1 MCDGVCAGATDEFQV
16 VDAGLGA
23 ELKRIIAVTTDEWL
37 DCEENLQRWE
47 KSEKNGGLT
56 AADRRVLMATWAAA
70 AWKKVCGRA
79 GLIKKYFVRTGSAV
93 GLAGAVD
100 ADGTALDEGIKL
112 EGATDAQMK
121 WCVPHPITS
130 HSGSST
136 ARTGTAQVFCA
147 TRSRCQHAPS
157 SSCLARSKTPTCK
170 TSAVASALRVAG
182 SPLRTLH
189 AMSVVAMAPKP

>member
-70 AWKKVCGRA
+70 AWNERRWARRA
-79 GLIKKYFVRTGSAV
+79 
-93 GLAGAVD
+93 
-100 ADGTALDEGIKL
+100 
-112 EGATDAQMK
+112 
-121 WCVPHPITS
+121 
-130 HSGSST
+130 
-136 ARTGTAQVFCA
+136 ARKRCQVTHQSA
-147 TRSRCQHAPS
+147 TRS
-157 SSCLARSKTPTCK
+157 AR
-170 TSAVASALRVAG
+170 RE
-182 SPLRTLH
+182 
-189 AMSVVAMAPKP
+189 